1 MLRPLKLLVGLFGV
15 VELLAPRLIVEAFT
29 RFAYRNAE
37 GLETREWAVYAA
49 RGEGLVL
56 ATLGL
61 VTLYEDAGRRGT
73 EGESGGAEG
82 TADEI
87 DG

>member
-15 VELLAPRLIVEAFT
+15 VELLAPRLIVKAFT

-37 GLETREWAVYAA
+37 GTETREWAVYAA
-49 RGEGLVL
+49 RAEGLVL

-61 VTLYEDAGRRGT
+61 VTLYEDAARRDAGN
-73 EGESGGAEG
+73 GSGGSE
-82 TADEI
+82 EPE
-87 DG
+87 DGD